1 MLFKK
6 PWLKKLRSRKFIP
19 FPIPDDAREL
29 TEEEQKKAVGDNGI
43 HGTAV
48 NGKRIEGTEIKV
60 NPGAGNMTVSDYIAK
75 QRKKGTGATL

>member
-6 PWLKKLRSRKFIP
+6 LWLKKLRSGKFIP

-29 TEEEQKKAVGDNGI
+29 TEKEQKKAVGGNGI
-43 HGTAV
+43 QGTAV
-48 NGKRIEGTEIKV
+48 SGKRIWGQEIKV

-75 QRKKGTGATL
+75 QRKLGTGATT